1 MGLKPPEGN
10 IVNVDQGS
18 DQKIDRVE
26 ISTKGEN
33 VGTSN
38 EEKVAESVGVA
49 NEYCELLTK
58 LENEKLDDF
67 EVRRYGS
74 MAARL
79 LRDVKI
85 T

>member
-49 NEYCELLTK
+49 NEDCELLTK